1 MARLA
6 PTRLAGTIAATA
18 LCVAAAADAS
28 AQDRG
33 LVLNEQ
39 LNLGDVI
46 SGQRLNVVN
55 VSDNVAV
62 SNAAMGNAL
71 SGGAEGRAADI
82 RSTQDMQGAAVA
94 DTSLTL
100 RGDTGYVNSVTQARG
115 NHLAATAVNTG
126 VDVEAGQ
133 NLNGDVT
140 ARTRIEETGAR
151 LNYGGHVSAD
161 AIGNTVALGASGTG
175 DQRGAITG
183 RADQNSTG
191 QIYAENEARF
201 TYAPAPAVFSS
212 HASANAVQATSTPN
226 SHQDLSVSQN
236 ASGDGVTA
244 WTGVWAG
251 NAWDIA
257 GRSRAASNQAAFYNL
272 GGSLV
277 VDVDQQNSAEVL
289 SRTEVSSYDFGAAYS
304 TAEAVGN
311 EVHAGNNDIY
321 VSIDNTQMN
330 TGGVTASAG
339 FTGQN
344 GYDAYVG
351 ANAAGNAVTGFA
363 CSTCG
368 GDLNV
373 RNSQTNVGDV
383 RATAT
388 ATVNGWGRNVV
399 AGANAVG
406 NTATFYVAR
415 PGN

>member
-1 MARLA
+1 
-6 PTRLAGTIAATA
+6 
-18 LCVAAAADAS
+18 
-28 AQDRG
+28 
-33 LVLNEQ
+33 
-39 LNLGDVI
+39 
-46 SGQRLNVVN
+46 
-55 VSDNVAV
+55 
-62 SNAAMGNAL
+62 
-71 SGGAEGRAADI
+71 
-82 RSTQDMQGAAVA
+82 MQGAAVA

-115 NHLAATAVNTG
+115 NYLAGTAVNTG
-126 VDVEAGQ
+126 IDVDAGQ

-140 ARTRIEETGAR
+140 ARSQIVETGAR

-161 AIGNTVALGASGTG
+161 AIGNTVALGAGGTG
-175 DQRGAITG
+175 EQRGAVTG
-183 RADQNSTG
+183 RTNQNSTG
-191 QIYAENEARF
+191 EIYAENEARF

-212 HASANAVQATSTPN
+212 QASANAVQATSTPN
-226 SHQDLSVSQN
+226 SHQELAVSQN
-236 ASGDGVTA
+236 ASGAGVTA

-257 GRSRAASNQAAFYNL
+257 GRSRAASNQAAFYNQ

-289 SRTEVSSYDFGAAYS
+289 SRTELSSYDFGAAYS

-321 VSIDNTQMN
+321 VNINNTQLN

-368 GDLNV
+368 GDLNA
-373 RNSQTNVGDV
+373 RNSQTNMGDV

-388 ATVNGWGRNVV
+388 TTINGWGRNVV

-406 NTATFYVAR
+406 NTASFYVTR
-415 PGN
+415 P

>member
-1 MARLA
+1 MAKLA

-18 LCVAAAADAS
+18 LCVAAAAEAS

-71 SGGAEGRAADI
+71 SGGADGRAADI

-100 RGDTGYVNSVTQARG
+100 RGETGYVNSVTQARG
-115 NHLAATAVNTG
+115 NYLAGTAVNTDID
-126 VDVEAGQ
+126 VDAGQ

-140 ARTRIEETGAR
+140 ARSQIVETGAR

-175 DQRGAITG
+175 EQRGGVTG
-183 RADQNSTG
+183 RTDQNSTG
-191 QIYAENEARF
+191 EIYAENEARF

-212 HASANAVQATSTPN
+212 QASANAVQATSTPN
-226 SHQDLSVSQN
+226 SHQNLSVSQN
-236 ASGDGVTA
+236 ASGAGVTA

-257 GRSRAASNQAAFYNL
+257 ARNRAASNQAAFYNQ

-277 VDVDQQNSAEVL
+277 VDVDQQNAAEVL
-289 SRTEVSSYDFGAAYS
+289 SRTELSSYDFGAAHS

-373 RNSQTNVGDV
+373 RNSQTNMGDV

-388 ATVNGWGRNVV
+388 TNVNGWGRNVV

-406 NTATFYVAR
+406 NTASFYVTN

>member
-18 LCVAAAADAS
+18 LCVAAAAE

-39 LNLGDVI
+39 LQLGDVI
-46 SGQRLNVVN
+46 AGQRLNVVN
-55 VSDNVAV
+55 VSDNVV
-62 SNAAMGNAL
+62 VTNAAMGNVL
-71 SGGAEGRAADI
+71 SGGADGRATDV
-82 RSTQDMQGAAVA
+82 RSTQDAQGAVVA

-100 RGDTGYVNSVTQARG
+100 RGDSGRLNSLTQARG
-115 NHLAATAVNTG
+115 NYLAATAVNTG
-126 VDVEAGQ
+126 IDVDAVQ
-133 NLNGDVT
+133 NLDGNVAG
-140 ARTRIEETGAR
+140 RSRIEETGAR
-151 LNYGGHVSAD
+151 LIHGGYMGSD
-161 AIGNTVALGASGTG
+161 AIGNTVALAAGGTESA
-175 DQRGAITG
+175 RGALAG
-183 RADQNSTG
+183 RTDQTSTG
-191 QIYAENEARF
+191 EIYAETEARF
-201 TYAPAPAVFSS
+201 TYAPAATVFASQ
-212 HASANAVQATSTPN
+212 ASANAVQATSAPN
-226 SHQDLSVSQN
+226 AHQNLSVSQT
-236 ASGDGVTA
+236 ASGAGVTA

-257 GRSRAASNQAAFYNL
+257 ARSRAASNQAAFYNQ

-277 VDVDQQNSAEVL
+277 VEVDQQNTAEVQ
-289 SRTEVSSYDFGAAYS
+289 SRTELSAYDFGAAYA

-321 VSIDNTQMN
+321 VSIDNAQMN

-363 CSTCG
+363 CSDCG
-368 GDLNV
+368 GDLNA
-373 RNSQTNVGDV
+373 RNVQTNMGEV

-388 ATVNGWGRNVV
+388 TAINGWGRNVV
-399 AGANAVG
+399 AGTQAVG
-406 NTATFYVAR
+406 NAASFYVTR
-415 PGN
+415 P

>member
-1 MARLA
+1 
-6 PTRLAGTIAATA
+6 
-18 LCVAAAADAS
+18 
-28 AQDRG
+28 
-33 LVLNEQ
+33 
-39 LNLGDVI
+39 
-46 SGQRLNVVN
+46 
-55 VSDNVAV
+55 
-62 SNAAMGNAL
+62 
-71 SGGAEGRAADI
+71 
-82 RSTQDMQGAAVA
+82 
-94 DTSLTL
+94 
-100 RGDTGYVNSVTQARG
+100 
-115 NHLAATAVNTG
+115 
-126 VDVEAGQ
+126 
-133 NLNGDVT
+133 
-140 ARTRIEETGAR
+140 
-151 LNYGGHVSAD
+151 
-161 AIGNTVALGASGTG
+161 
-175 DQRGAITG
+175 
-183 RADQNSTG
+183 
-191 QIYAENEARF
+191 
-201 TYAPAPAVFSS
+201 
-212 HASANAVQATSTPN
+212 
-226 SHQDLSVSQN
+226 VSQN
-236 ASGDGVTA
+236 ASGAGVTA

-257 GRSRAASNQAAFYNL
+257 GRSRAASNQAAFYNQ

-373 RNSQTNVGDV
+373 RNSQTNAGDV

>member
-1 MARLA
+1 MAKPAL
-6 PTRLAGTIAATA
+6 TRLAGTIAVTA
-18 LCVAAAADAS
+18 LCVAATAEVS
-28 AQDRG
+28 HAQDRG

-39 LNLGDVI
+39 INLGDVI

-71 SGGAEGRAADI
+71 SGGAEGRAADV
-82 RSTQDMQGAAVA
+82 RSTQDMQGAAEA

-100 RGDTGYVNSVTQARG
+100 RGETGYVNSATQARG
-115 NHLAATAVNTG
+115 NYLAGTAVNTG
-126 VDVEAGQ
+126 IDVDAGQ
-133 NLNGDVT
+133 NLDGDVT

-151 LNYGGHVSAD
+151 LIHGAHVSAD
-161 AIGNTVALGASGTG
+161 AIGNTIALGASGTG
-175 DQRGAITG
+175 EQRAAITG
-183 RADQNSTG
+183 RTDQNSTG
-191 QIYAENEARF
+191 AIYAENEARF

-212 HASANAVQATSTPN
+212 QASANAVQANSTPN
-226 SHQDLSVSQN
+226 AHQNLSVSQS
-236 ASGDGVTA
+236 ASGAGVTA

-257 GRSRAASNQAAFYNL
+257 ARSRAASNQAAFYNQ
-272 GGSLV
+272 GGAMV
-277 VDVDQQNSAEVL
+277 VEVDQQNSAEVL
-289 SRTEVSSYDFGAAYS
+289 SRSELSSYDFGAAYS

-373 RNSQTNVGDV
+373 RNSQTNMGDV

-388 ATVNGWGRNVV
+388 TTVNGWGRNVV
-399 AGANAVG
+399 AGSNAVG
-406 NTATFYVAR
+406 NTATFYVTR
-415 PGN
+415 P

>member
-1 MARLA
+1 M
-6 PTRLAGTIAATA
+6 
-18 LCVAAAADAS
+18 AAAAEAS

-55 VSDNVAV
+55 VSDNIAV

-71 SGGAEGRAADI
+71 SGGAEGRAADV
-82 RSTQDMQGAAVA
+82 RSAQDMQAAAVA
-94 DTSLTL
+94 ETSLTL
-100 RGDTGYVNSVTQARG
+100 HGDTGYVNSATQARG
-115 NHLAATAVNTG
+115 NYLAGTAVNTG
-126 VDVEAGQ
+126 IDVDAGQ
-133 NLNGDVT
+133 NLDGNVT
-140 ARTRIEETGAR
+140 ARSRIEETGAR

-161 AIGNTVALGASGTG
+161 AIGNTVALGAAGTG
-175 DQRGAITG
+175 EQRGAVTG
-183 RADQNSTG
+183 RTNQTSTG
-191 QIYAENEARF
+191 EIYAENEARF
-201 TYAPAPAVFSS
+201 TYAPAQAVFTSQ
-212 HASANAVQATSTPN
+212 ASANAVQASSTPN
-226 SHQDLSVSQN
+226 SHQALSVRQS
-236 ASGDGVTA
+236 ASGSGVTA

-257 GRSRAASNQAAFYNL
+257 GRSRAVSNQAAFSNQ

-277 VDVDQQNSAEVL
+277 VDIGQQNEAEVL
-289 SRTEVSSYDFGAAYS
+289 SRAEVSSYDFGAAYS

-368 GDLNV
+368 GDLNA
-373 RNSQTNVGDV
+373 RNSQTNTGEV
-383 RATAT
+383 RATAAT
-388 ATVNGWGRNVV
+388 TVNGWGRNVV
-399 AGANAVG
+399 AGSNAVG
-406 NTATFYVAR
+406 NTATFYVTR
-415 PGN
+415 P

>member
-1 MARLA
+1 M
-6 PTRLAGTIAATA
+6 
-18 LCVAAAADAS
+18 AAAAEAS

-71 SGGAEGRAADI
+71 SGGADGRAADI
-82 RSTQDMQGAAVA
+82 RSTEDMQGAAVA

-100 RGDTGYVNSVTQARG
+100 RGETGYVNSVTQARG
-115 NHLAATAVNTG
+115 NYLAGTAVNTG
-126 VDVEAGQ
+126 IDVDAGQ

-140 ARTRIEETGAR
+140 ARSQIVETGAR
-151 LNYGGHVSAD
+151 LNY
-161 AIGNTVALGASGTG
+161 SGTG
-175 DQRGAITG
+175 EQRGAVTG
-183 RADQNSTG
+183 RTDQNSTG
-191 QIYAENEARF
+191 EIYAENEARF
-201 TYAPAPAVFSS
+201 PYAPAPAVFSS
-212 HASANAVQATSTPN
+212 QASANAVQATSTPN
-226 SHQDLSVSQN
+226 SHQNLAVSQN
-236 ASGDGVTA
+236 ASGAGVTA

-257 GRSRAASNQAAFYNL
+257 ARSRAASNQAAFYNQ

-277 VDVDQQNSAEVL
+277 VDVDQQNAAEVL
-289 SRTEVSSYDFGAAYS
+289 SRTELSSYDFGAAHS

-351 ANAAGNAVTGFA
+351 ANAAGNAVTGFG

-368 GDLNV
+368 SDLNV
-373 RNSQTNVGDV
+373 RNSQTNMGDV

-388 ATVNGWGRNVV
+388 TNINGWGRNVV

-406 NTATFYVAR
+406 NTASFYVTN